1 MKKKVMNG
9 LVAMAFLVPVAG
21 TVTSCKDYEGDDVAE
36 IRSDVNE
43 QVASLQSQINTLQ
56 STINS
61 LEQCDCDQT
70 VISSLQSTV
79 SSLQTTLNTLQGT
92 VAGKADSDDLTSLKS
107 EIETLL
113 AGKASTADVAALE
126 EALRTL
132 IGGKAD
138 TETVN
143 SLYTE
148 LKTALDS
155 KVDATTL
162 NNLMATV
169 NESLAG
175 KADAADVTALETKI
189 YSTLASYVTA
199 EQHAA
204 DLQSLSDAI
213 GANTTN
219 ISELSAQVT
228 ALRDT
233 LYASD
238 QELRSQLAAINSTI
252 ESAVST
258 FTTLVN
264 NITAELAGK
273 VDATT
278 YNIFVES
285 ATTQLTELRVD
296 VDALKASV
304 ASDSVRIDNLS
315 TALTALQEN
324 YDNLLNSIVT
334 GVTFNAAYSPVI
346 GYYKEVLTGARSS
359 ILAAYYGEN
368 SEAVTFP
375 TSNADYITNDVEI
388 SSSEIPIGEKVT
400 IPAGLLYDEEEGNA
414 GYVFFNLDT
423 YSSSFDA
430 TASNVSAYL
439 ETNTGNTN
447 SGVKISN
454 LRKADTELGFGYTRS
469 SGQSYMADAT
479 LSSTELGNIALGN
492 RVIIPDNFVSNVKS
506 ALSDLDLKQLAND
519 LGQIVMD
526 NMGGLNGAY
535 PAYSLVVNSGVQNVS
550 SDFDIMTAALSPLS
564 FTFMQ
569 DASYSRL
576 PGLSTIENMIE
587 KIVNQVAESLDMSF
601 ENTSDRVG
609 EITYDTESGIIYVT
623 IETDPI
629 TTYEINVTDPS
640 LGFTETD
647 LAVLEK
653 LAENS
658 LAINKIVDSL
668 NDAVDAF
675 ATVSGSIS
683 DIATTIT
690 DYLERFNSTVISYI
704 NDINIILQP
713 IMVFRDDATGCYYR
727 AVGAT
732 TGASFEGDELTLI
745 PTSPTLELLAPA
757 YKRYLYVV
765 NTSTGDV
772 AEIEGAAEGQVFSG
786 NQHEFSVK
794 FPSKGVYKVVYEA
807 VDYDGKVAA
816 SKTYINVK

>member
-9 LVAMAFLVPVAG
+9 LLAMAFLVPVAG
-21 TVTSCKDYEGDDVAE
+21 TITSCKDYEGDDVAE
-36 IRSDVNE
+36 IRSDMNE

-61 LEQCDCDQT
+61 LEQCNCDQS
-70 VISSLQSTV
+70 VITSLQSTV
-79 SSLQTTLNTLQGT
+79 NNLQTTLNTLQGT
-92 VAGKADSDDLTSLKS
+92 VAGKADADDLTSLKS

-113 AGKASTADVAALE
+113 AGKASTDDVAALE

-138 TETVN
+138 TETVEN
-143 SLYTE
+143 LYAE

-155 KVDATTL
+155 KVDAATL
-162 NNLMATV
+162 NELLATV
-169 NESLAG
+169 KESLAG
-175 KADAADVTALETKI
+175 VDTAAVTALETKI

-213 GANTTN
+213 GADV
-219 ISELSAQVT
+219 SDLSAQVT

-238 QELRSQLAAINSTI
+238 QELRSQLAAINTTI
-252 ESAVST
+252 SSAVST

-264 NITAELAGK
+264 DITAELAGK

-285 ATTQLTELRVD
+285 ATTQLAELRVD
-296 VDALKASV
+296 VDGLKASV

-315 TALTALQEN
+315 AALTALQEN
-324 YDNLLNSIVT
+324 YDDLLNSIVT
-334 GVTFNAAYSPVI
+334 GVTFNAVYSPVI

-368 SEAVTFP
+368 SETVSFP

-388 SSSEIPIGEKVT
+388 SSSEVPISEKVT

-492 RVIIPDNFVSNVKS
+492 RVTIPDNFVSNVKS
-506 ALSDLDLKQLAND
+506 DLTDLDLKQLAND

-526 NMGGLNGAY
+526 NMGGLNGAF

-550 SDFDIMTAALSPLS
+550 SDFDIMTAAWSPLS
-564 FTFMQ
+564 YTFMQ
-569 DASYSRL
+569 DTNYSRL
-576 PGLSTIENMIE
+576 PGLSTIENLIE
-587 KIVNQVAESLDMSF
+587 KIVNQVAESLDMGF

-609 EITYDTESGIIYVT
+609 EITYDTASGIIHVE
-623 IETDPI
+623 ILTDPV
-629 TTYEINVTDPS
+629 TTYDINVYDSS

-675 ATVSGSIS
+675 AEVSGSIS
-683 DIATTIT
+683 DLATTIT
-690 DYLERFNSTVISYI
+690 DYLENLNSTVISYI

-727 AVGAT
+727 AIGGT
-732 TGASFEGDELTLI
+732 TGASFVGDELTLI

-765 NTSTGDV
+765 NTTTGDV
-772 AEIEGAAEGQVFSG
+772 ATIEGVAEGQVFPG
-786 NQHEFSVK
+786 NQHEFSVT

-807 VDYDGKVAA
+807 VDYHGKVAA